1 MRNVFLRGPGLPL
14 DRMRES
20 VPEIQLPPLALLEF
34 IPLDHTRL
42 DSRSRARKFLKFSQ
56 MQGYRLFSVN
66 AFVYF
71 GKDFDRLFVVVT
83 GIVNDEGLDEFRS
96 S

>member
-20 VPEIQLPPLALLEF
+20 VPEIQLPPLSLLEF
-34 IPLDHTRL
+34 VPLDHTRL
-42 DSRSRARKFLKFSQ
+42 YSRSRARKFFKLSQ
-56 MQGYRLFSVN
+56 MRGYRPFSVN

-71 GKDFDRLFVVVT
+71 GKDFDRLLVVVS
-83 GIVNDEGLDEFRS
+83 GIVNDKGLDEFRGA
-96 S
+96 

>member
-1 MRNVFLRGPGLPL
+1 MGNVFLRGPGLPL

-42 DSRSRARKFLKFSQ
+42 YSRSRARKFLKFSQ
-56 MQGYRLFSVN
+56 MRGYRLFPVN

-71 GKDFDRLFVVVT
+71 GKDVDRLFVVVT